1 MVLDAFAFY
10 LGNLLRQVAAEEL
23 GMMLGVSGEIDKMGD
38 KLRDLKNFLAD
49 ADRRNIT
56 DETVQ
61 EWVGELKRAMYEAAD
76 IIDLCQLK
84 AMEHGSSSVDAGCFN
99 PLLFCMRNPFHAH
112 EIGTRIKALN
122 QRLDTIKERSAAFNF
137 INLGSYEHHSSNVN
151 ASRHGDPSREMSG
164 ELDRSGVVGDQIEE
178 DTRAL
183 VAQIMQTSE
192 EVNGKIMV
200 VAIVGVGGIGKTTLA
215 QKVFNDEAIQGE
227 FIKKI
232 WLSVNQNF
240 NEAELLR
247 RVIIEAGGDAQ
258 SAGNAKATLHRS
270 LKGALISHKTLLV
283 MDDVW
288 NHGAWDGVLKIPLV
302 DVVASG
308 SRVLITT
315 RDEGVARRM
324 TATWPYH
331 HVDAL
336 APDDAWSLLKKQ
348 VLSSEIDEYH
358 ITMLKDIG
366 LKIIQKCGGLPLAVK
381 VMGGFLRRRGE
392 LRRDWEQ
399 VLDDSKWSI
408 TEMPQ
413 ELSYAVYLSY
423 QDMPPHLK
431 QCFLYYSLLPQN
443 KTYYAHEVVA
453 LWISEG
459 FVHGSSNDL
468 EELGINYYKE
478 LIYRNLI
485 EPDKLYVN
493 HLSCSMHDVIRSFAQ
508 YMIKDEAL
516 IVHDGDIDNLTKL
529 HSQKFL
535 RLSIETNRL
544 QSGDI
549 DWKSLQEQKSVRTL
563 ISTIQIKMKPSD
575 LLVTFS
581 GLRILHIESVDVAA
595 LVESLHQLKHL
606 RYVALLNTDISVL
619 PVNFDKMKLLQF
631 LRLDGCKNLLNL
643 PDSIVKL
650 GQLRLLDLPSRCM
663 IPRGF
668 CGLTNMRRL
677 HGFRAH
683 MDGDWCSLDELGPL
697 SQLRF
702 LELIHLENVSAASF
716 AANARLGEKIHLIDV
731 FLYCTSKLGDDGLV
745 KEKEG
750 VSEEEQQ
757 QIEKVFDELYPPPSV
772 EFIHIDGYFGQ
783 LLPSW
788 MMSTSKFFQVAR
800 APCIRRVGTRFLQA
814 VATPFPS
821 LKEMSFREMVEW
833 EEWEWEE
840 QVQAMPR
847 LEKLWLINCK
857 LRRAP
862 PGLASNAMALKVL
875 YVHDVQHLSYLENF
889 PSVIELTVVRS
900 LDLERITNLPN
911 LQKLTIT
918 ICPKLKV
925 LGSIPALDRLV
936 LEDYTMET
944 LPEYMRGIKP
954 KHFQLFCR
962 PWLLSSVAMGQSG
975 PEWDKFSHVEHVKA
989 YSPDG
994 DNQRKWYVLYTR
1006 RDNFKLDSNIS
1017 CSSVFEGTLSSCM
1030 VDAQGFESVY
1040 KMRRSTFNYI
1050 CSLVRVPFFEDMM
1063 ATDHTFV
1070 DGGALSLQDR
1080 VALALVMLNSGKP
1093 PVTVGSSLG
1102 VNESTVS
1109 LVTQVF
1115 VEAMWE
1121 RALHHFSW
1129 PGSARMEMIKRK
1141 FDRIH
1146 GLPNCC
1152 GVVHTTHIKFG
1163 SQNCDHEEYADTL
1176 MQAVVD
1182 PDMRFTNTRFRL
1194 SGSMMNQ
1201 LGVLHDSDLF
1211 KMGEDGSCLN
1221 GSKLKLSDGSDVGEY
1236 IIGAAGYPLR
1246 PWLLTPYHD
1255 LSDTD
1260 SKLEF
1265 DRRIHSATTA
1275 VALRAL
1281 ARLKGTWKCLQGEGW
1296 HPNDQRDVFLTIH
1309 TCCMLHNIVIDMEEE
1324 EEVGAGMPSDQE
1336 DNYIEQVR
1344 RVADEDA
1351 IGVRD
1356 ALSQHLIASGE
1367 EEQEA
1372 VVASGPGDENK
1383 E

>member
-1 MVLDAFAFY
+1 MVIPATR
-10 LGNLLRQVAAEEL
+10 RQ
-23 GMMLGVSGEIDKMGD
+23 
-38 KLRDLKNFLAD
+38 
-49 ADRRNIT
+49 
-56 DETVQ
+56 
-61 EWVGELKRAMYEAAD
+61 
-76 IIDLCQLK
+76 
-84 AMEHGSSSVDAGCFN
+84 GSSTGRVWLG
-99 PLLFCMRNPFHAH
+99 
-112 EIGTRIKALN
+112 I
-122 QRLDTIKERSAAFNF
+122 RSKK
-137 INLGSYEHHSSNVN
+137 ILEHWW
-151 ASRHGDPSREMSG
+151 P
-164 ELDRSGVVGDQIEE
+164 RSCKQA
-178 DTRAL
+178 RR
-183 VAQIMQTSE
+183 S
-192 EVNGKIMV
+192 MV
-200 VAIVGVGGIGKTTLA
+200 VAIVGVGAIGKTTLA

-227 FIKKI
+227 FSKKI

-258 SAGNAKATLHRS
+258 SAGNAQATLHRS
-270 LKGALISHKTLLV
+270 LKGALIGHKTLLV

-381 VMGGFLRRRGE
+381 VMGGLLRRRGE
-392 LRRDWEQ
+392 SRRDWEQ

-459 FVHGSSNDL
+459 FVHGNSNDL

-485 EPDKLYVN
+485 ETDKLYVN

-516 IVHDGDIDNLTKL
+516 IVHDGDIDNLTNP

-535 RLSIETNRL
+535 RLSIETNHL

-549 DWKSLQEQKSVRTL
+549 DWKSLQGQKSVRTL

-595 LVESLHQLKHL
+595 LVEALHL

-631 LRLDGCKNLLNL
+631 LRFDGCINLVNL

-650 GQLRLLDLPSRCM
+650 GQLRLLDLPSRCT

-668 CGLTNMRRL
+668 LGLTSMRRL

-683 MDGDWCSLDELGPL
+683 MDGDWCSLDELRPL

-716 AANARLGEKIHLIDV
+716 ATNARVGEKIHLIDV
-731 FLYCTSKLGDDGLV
+731 FLYCTSKVGDDGLV

-757 QIEKVFDELYPPPSV
+757 RIEKVFDELCPPPSV

-788 MMSTSKFFQVAR
+788 MMSTSKVSLNNLKFLTFSDLACCKQLPNGLCQLPYLHFFQVAR
-800 APCIRRVGTRFLQA
+800 APCIRRVGTGFLQA

-821 LKEMSFREMVEW
+821 SKEMSLRDMV
-833 EEWEWEE
+833 EWEE
-840 QVQAMPR
+840 QVQAM
-847 LEKLWLINCK
+847 
-857 LRRAP
+857 RR
-862 PGLASNAMALKVL
+862 
-875 YVHDVQHLSYLENF
+875 
-889 PSVIELTVVRS
+889 
-900 LDLERITNLPN
+900 
-911 LQKLTIT
+911 
-918 ICPKLKV
+918 
-925 LGSIPALDRLV
+925 
-936 LEDYTMET
+936 
-944 LPEYMRGIKP
+944 
-954 KHFQLFCR
+954 
-962 PWLLSSVAMGQSG
+962 
-975 PEWDKFSHVEHVKA
+975 
-989 YSPDG
+989 
-994 DNQRKWYVLYTR
+994 
-1006 RDNFKLDSNIS
+1006 
-1017 CSSVFEGTLSSCM
+1017 
-1030 VDAQGFESVY
+1030 
-1040 KMRRSTFNYI
+1040 
-1050 CSLVRVPFFEDMM
+1050 
-1063 ATDHTFV
+1063 
-1070 DGGALSLQDR
+1070 
-1080 VALALVMLNSGKP
+1080 
-1093 PVTVGSSLG
+1093 
-1102 VNESTVS
+1102 
-1109 LVTQVF
+1109 
-1115 VEAMWE
+1115 
-1121 RALHHFSW
+1121 
-1129 PGSARMEMIKRK
+1129 
-1141 FDRIH
+1141 
-1146 GLPNCC
+1146 
-1152 GVVHTTHIKFG
+1152 FG
-1163 SQNCDHEEYADTL
+1163 S
-1176 MQAVVD
+1176 
-1182 PDMRFTNTRFRL
+1182 
-1194 SGSMMNQ
+1194 
-1201 LGVLHDSDLF
+1201 
-1211 KMGEDGSCLN
+1211 
-1221 GSKLKLSDGSDVGEY
+1221 
-1236 IIGAAGYPLR
+1236 
-1246 PWLLTPYHD
+1246 
-1255 LSDTD
+1255 
-1260 SKLEF
+1260 
-1265 DRRIHSATTA
+1265 
-1275 VALRAL
+1275 
-1281 ARLKGTWKCLQGEGW
+1281 
-1296 HPNDQRDVFLTIH
+1296 
-1309 TCCMLHNIVIDMEEE
+1309 
-1324 EEVGAGMPSDQE
+1324 
-1336 DNYIEQVR
+1336 
-1344 RVADEDA
+1344 
-1351 IGVRD
+1351 
-1356 ALSQHLIASGE
+1356 LIA
-1367 EEQEA
+1367 
-1372 VVASGPGDENK
+1372 N
-1383 E
+1383 

>member
-1 MVLDAFAFY
+1 MLDPWLESKGLAGANQVLAYFAVSKLGEPPVDGITDANPEGLTAALGNWAPAVAARLQNGGLTCKVLDKDAFEKQMLEKLIWISAFMLVGARHPGATVGAVEKEYRSEVSSLIAELASAAAAERGLSFDDGMEERLCAYSRAVAHFPTAVKEASPTAANLCNFKWRNGWFYSLTEKALAQGKPDPCPLHTAWLKEIKTIEYRELSAHISSMYAYRSKITLFVAAVSIKRVLPFWGVLDVAYKLIDSEEQAGLTGRDTPEEEQSCCSQRSSLCRRSSHGKLGSRRFGSTETHKSSKEFLSIKIQKVQLMAMVLDAFASY
-10 LGNLLRQVAAEEL
+10 LGDLLRQAAAEEL
-23 GMMLGVSGEIDKMGD
+23 GTMLGVSGEIDKMGD

-137 INLGSYEHHSSNVN
+137 INLGSYDHHSSNVN
-151 ASRHGDPSREMSG
+151 ASRHGDPSRETSG
-164 ELDRSGVVGDQIEE
+164 ELDRS
-178 DTRAL
+178 
-183 VAQIMQTSE
+183 
-192 EVNGKIMV
+192 
-200 VAIVGVGGIGKTTLA
+200 GVGGIGKTTLA

-227 FIKKI
+227 FSKKI

-270 LKGALISHKTLLV
+270 LKGALIGHKTLLV

-348 VLSSEIDEYH
+348 WLVSSIYMVLSSEIDEYH

-381 VMGGFLRRRGE
+381 VMGGLLRRRGE
-392 LRRDWEQ
+392 SRRDWEQ

-459 FVHGSSNDL
+459 FVHGNSNDL

-516 IVHDGDIDNLTKL
+516 IVHDGDIDNLTNP

-535 RLSIETNRL
+535 RLSIETNHL

-549 DWKSLQEQKSVRTL
+549 DWKSLQGQKSVRTL

-595 LVESLHQLKHL
+595 LVEALHL

-631 LRLDGCKNLLNL
+631 LRFDGCINLVNL

-650 GQLRLLDLPSRCM
+650 GQLRLLDLPSRCT

-668 CGLTNMRRL
+668 RGLTSMRRL

-683 MDGDWCSLDELGPL
+683 MDGDWCSLDELRPL

-716 AANARLGEKIHLIDV
+716 ATNARLGEKIHLIDV
-731 FLYCTSKLGDDGLV
+731 FLYCTSKVGDDGLV

-757 QIEKVFDELYPPPSV
+757 RIEKVFDELCPPPSV

-788 MMSTSKFFQVAR
+788 MMSTSKVSLNNLKFLTFSDLACCKQLPNGLCQLPYLQFFQVAR
-800 APCIRRVGTRFLQA
+800 APCIRRVGTGFLQA

-821 LKEMSFREMVEW
+821 LKEMSLRDMVEW
-833 EEWEWEE
+833 EE
-840 QVQAMPR
+840 
-847 LEKLWLINCK
+847 
-857 LRRAP
+857 
-862 PGLASNAMALKVL
+862 
-875 YVHDVQHLSYLENF
+875 QHLSYLENF
-889 PSVIELTVVRS
+889 PCVTELTVVRS

-925 LGSIPALDRLV
+925 LGTIPALDRLV
-936 LEDYTMET
+936 LEDYAMET
-944 LPEYMRGIKP
+944 LPEYMR
-954 KHFQLFCR
+954 
-962 PWLLSSVAMGQSG
+962 AMGQSG

-994 DNQRKWYVLYTR
+994 DNQRKWGPGHL
-1006 RDNFKLDSNIS
+1006 
-1017 CSSVFEGTLSSCM
+1017 E
-1030 VDAQGFESVY
+1030 
-1040 KMRRSTFNYI
+1040 
-1050 CSLVRVPFFEDMM
+1050 CSL
-1063 ATDHTFV
+1063 T
-1070 DGGALSLQDR
+1070 GGRA
-1080 VALALVMLNSGKP
+1080 
-1093 PVTVGSSLG
+1093 
-1102 VNESTVS
+1102 TVS
-1109 LVTQVF
+1109 
-1115 VEAMWE
+1115 
-1121 RALHHFSW
+1121 R
-1129 PGSARMEMIKRK
+1129 
-1141 FDRIH
+1141 
-1146 GLPNCC
+1146 
-1152 GVVHTTHIKFG
+1152 
-1163 SQNCDHEEYADTL
+1163 
-1176 MQAVVD
+1176 
-1182 PDMRFTNTRFRL
+1182 
-1194 SGSMMNQ
+1194 
-1201 LGVLHDSDLF
+1201 
-1211 KMGEDGSCLN
+1211 
-1221 GSKLKLSDGSDVGEY
+1221 
-1236 IIGAAGYPLR
+1236 
-1246 PWLLTPYHD
+1246 
-1255 LSDTD
+1255 
-1260 SKLEF
+1260 
-1265 DRRIHSATTA
+1265 
-1275 VALRAL
+1275 
-1281 ARLKGTWKCLQGEGW
+1281 
-1296 HPNDQRDVFLTIH
+1296 
-1309 TCCMLHNIVIDMEEE
+1309 
-1324 EEVGAGMPSDQE
+1324 
-1336 DNYIEQVR
+1336 
-1344 RVADEDA
+1344 
-1351 IGVRD
+1351 
-1356 ALSQHLIASGE
+1356 
-1367 EEQEA
+1367 
-1372 VVASGPGDENK
+1372 
-1383 E
+1383 